1 MRHWRWRV
9 LAPGAVAGALLAAGL
24 TSTVSA
30 QPPAPTATATATAT
44 PAQGGPTPPN
54 RFYGTATLNGQPAP
68 NNATVVALVGTVNC
82 GTGTVVAAG
91 ATSSYVVDVA
101 SDFTIRG
108 CGRDGGQIAFTING
122 ARATQTGNFG
132 TGQFTQ
138 LNLTAQAATPTPTAT
153 ATATA
158 TRTAT
163 ATATATR
170 TATATATATRT
181 ATATATS
188 TPVRTPTAAPTGQ
201 RPGGTPAAQRPAGPA
216 APAGPRPAGPAAPAL
231 PRTGAASTTDASPLW
246 GGLAAAFALG
256 LGGVVVIRRRRS

>member
-1 MRHWRWRV
+1 MRHFKWGV
-9 LAPGAVAGALLAAGL
+9 LIAPGAIAGALLAVGL
-24 TSTVSA
+24 STTVSA
-30 QPPAPTATATATAT
+30 QTPAPTAT

-68 NNATVVALVGTVNC
+68 NNATVVALVGTMNC

-91 ATSSYVVDVA
+91 ATSTYVVDVA

-108 CGRDGGQIAFTING
+108 CGRDGVQVAFTISG

-132 TGQFTQ
+132 TGQFTS
-138 LNLTAQAATPTPTAT
+138 LNLTAQAATATPTAT
-153 ATATA
+153 ATATRTA
-158 TRTAT
+158 TAT

-231 PRTGAASTTDASPLW
+231 PRTGAVSTTDGSPLW
-246 GGLAAAFALG
+246 GGLAAVFALG
-256 LGGVVVIRRRRS
+256 MGGAAIIRRRRS